1 MVLRRSQGRVLHI
14 VLAVGEARG
23 RREERLTSSSGSP
36 EAPGSVFLI
45 RSGRGAGRGLE
56 PHFENVGCPEQSSRP
71 GSEKADTT
79 GSPAQSHR
87 ASGPLLSLPHHQEVL
102 AGLSG
107 WMTQAPGILR
117 STCKSS
123 QGEETPLH
131 LASFW
136 GTRGLTGRALPDW
149 EGQGRYYSFAKL
161 QMDLFPEVAVYSV
174 GN

>member
-1 MVLRRSQGRVLHI
+1 MGSAEESG
-14 VLAVGEARG
+14 ARPPH
-23 RREERLTSSSGSP
+23 SSSCG
-36 EAPGSVFLI
+36 
-45 RSGRGAGRGLE
+45 RSKRKERRDAHLLSWVTRGARFCVPDSGWVGGRGLE
-56 PHFENVGCPEQSSRP
+56 PHFENDGCPVQSSRP
-71 GSEKADTT
+71 GSEKVDTT
-79 GSPAQSHR
+79 GSPARSHR
-87 ASGPLLSLPHHQEVL
+87 ASEPLLSLPHQQEVL

-107 WMTQAPGILR
+107 RMTQAPGILR

-149 EGQGRYYSFAKL
+149 EGKGCYYSFAKL